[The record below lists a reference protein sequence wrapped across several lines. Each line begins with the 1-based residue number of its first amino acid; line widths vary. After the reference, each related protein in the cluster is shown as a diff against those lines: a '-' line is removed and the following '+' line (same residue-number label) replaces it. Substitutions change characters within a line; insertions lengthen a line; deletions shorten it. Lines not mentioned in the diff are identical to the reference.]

1 MTAATAVTS
10 RRLGASVII
19 VAHLSSSAGD
29 DVAEDVRPAPPA
41 PPRVVSTAD
50 ADALRHLQQ
59 VHGPVLLS
67 FLTRLTRG
75 DVHRAEDIVQE
86 TLLRAWRNPDARN
99 VEGRWNRGWLFT
111 VAKRILIDQIRAA
124 EVRPPE
130 HSDEYIDVHARSEDG
145 IDKLVDASE
154 VRAAL
159 NSLPERLRVTLIEIY
174 FQERSVSEV
183 ADLLA
188 VPPGTVKSRTFY
200 GLKALREALVKRG
213 FTFRNGGSG
222 NGDQGD

>member
-1 MTAATAVTS
+1 MGQ
-10 RRLGASVII
+10 R
-19 VAHLSSSAGD
+19 SSSAGSR
-29 DVAEDVRPAPPA
+29 DVSGYIRALQAPL
-41 PPRVVSTAD
+41 TASGADD

-59 VHGPVLLS
+59 VHAPVLLS

-86 TLLRAWRNPDARN
+86 TILRAWRNPDARN
-99 VEGRWNRGWLFT
+99 AEGRWNRGWLFT

-124 EVRPPE
+124 DVRPDE
-130 HSDEYIDVHARSEDG
+130 RSDEYIEEHARVDD
-145 IDKLVDASE
+145 IVDKLVDARE

-174 FQERSVSEV
+174 FQERSVAEV

-200 GLKALREALVKRG
+200 GLRALREALISRG
-213 FTFRNGGSG
+213 FDFREPDSR
-222 NGDQGD
+222 DDEQVRPADR